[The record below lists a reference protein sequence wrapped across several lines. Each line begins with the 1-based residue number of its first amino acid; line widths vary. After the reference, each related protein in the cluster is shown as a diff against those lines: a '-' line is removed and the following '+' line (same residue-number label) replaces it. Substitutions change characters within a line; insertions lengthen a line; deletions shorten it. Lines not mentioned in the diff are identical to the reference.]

1 MTVQELSRYFQL
13 KTTIDKTREDLAAL
27 RERAAPSSPQLT
39 GMPHASGVKDNVGL
53 LAAEIVELEE
63 RIKELEQQ
71 AEPELQKAASF
82 CASIQSAHLYLI
94 FRLRF
99 VRCYSWA
106 EIAYTMGKGYTETSV
121 SRMAYNYLK
130 KTETAALAG

>member
-27 RERAAPSSPQLT
+27 RERAAPSSPKLT
-39 GMPHASGVKDNVGL
+39 GMPHASGVNDNVGL
-53 LAAEIVELEE
+53 LAVEIVELEE
-63 RIKELEQQ
+63 RIQELEQE
-71 AEPELQKAASF
+71 AEPERQKAAAF
-82 CASIQSAHLYLI
+82 CASIQSARLYLI

-106 EIAYTMGKGYTETSV
+106 EIAYTMGKSYTETSV
-121 SRMAYNYLK
+121 ARMAYNYLK
-130 KTETAALAG
+130 KTETAA